1 MSDGFLVIRTIRGR
15 RYLYRERRWRE
26 NGRVRSSSE
35 YLGAID
41 PVGQVRAVGAS
52 RRRHKTSTLR
62 PVAMSIFGVEDE
74 YGRRVDSLWN
84 RFINKE
90 KERERSSKKSA
101 PEYGGEAKASFS
113 VGGNSEATASKPQS
127 DADPSANLESQT
139 DEG

>member
-15 RYLYRERRWRE
+15 QYLYRERRWRE

-41 PVGQVRAVGAS
+41 PAGQVRAVGAS
-52 RRRHKTSTLR
+52 KRRSRTSAVHS
-62 PVAMSIFGVEDE
+62 VAMNIFGVEDE

-84 RFINKE
+84 RFVNKE
-90 KERERSSKKSA
+90 KEREKSARKSA
-101 PEYGGEAKASFS
+101 PDDGGEAETSLS
-113 VGGNSEATASKPQS
+113 VGGNDEATASKPQS
-127 DADPSANLESQT
+127 DADPSANSESQT